1 MKVIFRKDKETK
13 EIIAFFPETYSNG
26 FLDSYVHIGQH
37 SIASIQ
43 YYKETEKAKE
53 TEYQNLLKEL
63 YSIGYDSLKI
73 MSKMIY

>member
-43 YYKETEKAKE
+43 YYKETGF
-53 TEYQNLLKEL
+53 LKGL
-63 YSIGYDSLKI
+63 SLNQALFHKI
-73 MSKMIY
+73 YLGG